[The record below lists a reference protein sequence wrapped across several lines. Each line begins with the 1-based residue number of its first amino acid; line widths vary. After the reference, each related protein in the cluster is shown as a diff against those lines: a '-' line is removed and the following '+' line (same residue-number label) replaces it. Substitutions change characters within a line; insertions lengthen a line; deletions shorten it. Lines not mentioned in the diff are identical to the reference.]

1 MRYHEAPH
9 SRGFC
14 YRDLVGLN
22 MRPKLRQIQPQ
33 WAQQDGRPVLV
44 LRDPLAL
51 SGKVLAMPQLL
62 APLLALCDGTRDES
76 ALRAALEIRAGVRL
90 SPDVLANI
98 LRQLDD
104 ALLLEN
110 ERSAEALRA
119 ALEAYHAAPFRAPS
133 SAGSGYPAD
142 ATTLRQMLQDYLAGA
157 GDVPKFPNARGI
169 VSPHID
175 YMRGGAVYGKV
186 WSAAADAVRSA
197 EVAVI
202 FGTDHMGDLSPF
214 TLTRQSYATPFGV
227 LPTATEVV
235 DAVAAAIGDEWAF
248 RDEIHHR
255 NEHSVELAAIWVHY
269 VRDGKPCPLVP
280 ILSGSFE
287 RFVSGQAC
295 AERDEVIAAGIG
307 ALRRALEGR
316 RAIVIAAAD
325 LAHSGPAFGDAVPA
339 GLVQR
344 ALGKKA
350 DEALMTRMCE
360 GDAEGFLAL
369 IREERDRRHICGLPP
384 IYLALRLLGPV
395 AGHVVAYNHAP
406 ADSEGTSFVSFCGV
420 VWG

>member
-1 MRYHEAPH
+1 
-9 SRGFC
+9 
-14 YRDLVGLN
+14 

-33 WAQQDGRPVLV
+33 WVQQDGRPVLV

-51 SGKVLAMPQLL
+51 SGKVLAVPQVL

-90 SPDVLANI
+90 SPDALAGI

-110 ERSAEALRA
+110 ERSAQALTA
-119 ALEAYHAAPFRAPS
+119 ALEAYRAAPFRPPA
-133 SAGSGYPAD
+133 SAGSGYPED
-142 ATTLRQMLQDYLAGA
+142 ATALQEMLQGYLQDA
-157 GDVPKFPNARGI
+157 GDVPCIPNARGI

-175 YMRGGAVYGKV
+175 YMRGGAVYAKV
-186 WSAAADAVRSA
+186 WSAAAETVRHA

-202 FGTDHMGDLSPF
+202 FGTDHMGDFSPF
-214 TLTRQSYATPFGV
+214 TLTRQDYATPFGI
-227 LPTATEVV
+227 LPTDKEIV

-255 NEHSVELAAIWVHY
+255 NEHSVELVAIWLHY
-269 VRDGKPCPLVP
+269 VRGGSPCRIVP

-287 RFVSGQAC
+287 RFVSGKASAQQ
-295 AERDEVIAAGIG
+295 DEVIAAGVD
-307 ALRRALEGR
+307 ALRRALEGQR
-316 RAIVIAAAD
+316 TIVIAAAD
-325 LAHSGPAFGDAVPA
+325 LAHTGPVFGDTVPA

-350 DEALMTRMCE
+350 DQALMERVCG
-360 GDAEGFLAL
+360 GDADGFLAL
-369 IREERDRRHICGLPP
+369 IAGEGDRRHICGLPP
-384 IYLALRLLGPV
+384 IYLALRLLGPA
-395 AGHVVAYNHAP
+395 AGRLIAYDHAP
-406 ADSEGTSFVSFCGV
+406 ADAQGTSFVSFCGI
-420 VWG
+420 VWE

>member
-1 MRYHEAPH
+1 
-9 SRGFC
+9 
-14 YRDLVGLN
+14 

-33 WAQQDGRPVLV
+33 WAQQNGRPVLV

-51 SGKVLAMPQLL
+51 SDKVLAMPQAL

-76 ALRAALEIRAGVRL
+76 ALRAALEIRAGVRVP
-90 SPDVLANI
+90 PDVLATI
-98 LRQLDD
+98 LRQLDE

-119 ALEAYHAAPFRAPS
+119 ALEAYRAAPFRPPA

-142 ATTLRQMLQDYLAGA
+142 AAALREMLQRSCAA
-157 GDVPKFPNARGI
+157 VGDVPRFSNARGL

-186 WSAAADAVRSA
+186 WTAAADAVRHA

-202 FGTDHMGDLSPF
+202 FGTDHMGDFWPF
-214 TLTRQSYATPFGV
+214 TLTRQNYATPFSV
-227 LPTATEVV
+227 LPTATEIV
-235 DAVAAAIGDEWAF
+235 DAVAAAIGREWAF

-255 NEHSVELAAIWVHY
+255 NEHSVELAAVWLHY
-269 VRDGKPCPLVP
+269 VRDGKPCPVVP

-287 RFVSGQAC
+287 RFISGQEC
-295 AERDEVIAAGIG
+295 AQRDEVIAAGIE

-325 LAHSGPAFGDAVPA
+325 LAHTGPAFGDSLPA

-350 DEALMTRMCE
+350 DEALMTRMCQ

-369 IREERDRRHICGLPP
+369 IREEGDRRHICGLPP

-395 AGHVVAYNHAP
+395 TGHVVAYDHAP
-406 ADSEGTSFVSFCGV
+406 ADSEGASFVSFCGI
-420 VWG
+420 VWE